1 MSHPVDWVLFAWTFL
16 GLKEQQASPSPLL
29 CSLYHQEEKFQ
40 KALGATVPLAQLDR
54 GTLFSEDR
62 LLSKGT
68 TLQMSR
74 YLCCCSHD
82 GPGIP
87 KSSETKKM

>member
-54 GTLFSEDR
+54 GTLTYLTESNQVLELGSGIDSYGI
-62 LLSKGT
+62 LLVRAWEFT
-68 TLQMSR
+68 
-74 YLCCCSHD
+74 
-82 GPGIP
+82 
-87 KSSETKKM
+87 